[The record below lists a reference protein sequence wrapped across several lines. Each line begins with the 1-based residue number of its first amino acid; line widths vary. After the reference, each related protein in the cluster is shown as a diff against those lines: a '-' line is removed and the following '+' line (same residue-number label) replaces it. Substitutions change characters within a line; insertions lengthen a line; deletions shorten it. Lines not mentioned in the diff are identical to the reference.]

1 MLKVAIESIIHEM
14 EGRLNGY
21 VSLLIYRYANLC
33 VKAQPLALLSAE
45 IIDEERGKLPI
56 EKVAGVLMP
65 DEFHLKIVPFDPSY
79 IFPLCKA
86 IKLEHPEFKQDL
98 VVPDDSTD
106 ERERH
111 LVLTMPVVNKDRRDA
126 LLEAVDTLYDG
137 CKAKMDKT
145 CADYRLKLEK
155 KIVVLPTDDERN
167 ESKDALEAKIK
178 TYQDMADLN
187 KTEKLKEIEEAYQ
200 RYLDEQTSKRNK
212 ADEAA
217 AARGEHAGR
226 QMRVGATEE

>member
-111 LVLTMPVVNKDRRDA
+111 LILTMPVVNKDRRDA

-145 CADYRLKLEK
+145 CAEYRLKLEK

-187 KTEKLKEIEEAYQ
+187 KTEKVKEIEEAYQ

>member
-106 ERERH
+106 ERERN
-111 LVLTMPVVNKDRRDA
+111 LILTMPVVNKDRRDA

-145 CADYRLKLEK
+145 CADYHLKLEK

-167 ESKDALEAKIK
+167 EAKDALEAKIK

-187 KTEKLKEIEEAYQ
+187 KTEKVKEIEEAYQ

>member
-1 MLKVAIESIIHEM
+1 M

-21 VSLLIYRYANLC
+21 VTLLIYRYANLC
-33 VKAQPLALLSAE
+33 VKAQPMALLSAE
-45 IIDEERGKLPI
+45 IIDDEVGVMKI
-56 EKVAGVLMP
+56 EHVAGVTMP
-65 DEFHLKIVPFDPSY
+65 DEYHLRLVPFDSRI

-86 IKLEHPEFKQDL
+86 IKKEHPEFNQEL
-98 VVPDDSTD
+98 VIPEDGADD
-106 ERERH
+106 EQRH
-111 LVLTMPVVNKDRRDA
+111 LILTMPVVNKDRRDA
-126 LLEAVDTLYDG
+126 LLQSVDTLYDG

-145 CADYRLKLEK
+145 CAEYRLKLEK

-167 ESKDALEAKIK
+167 EAKDALEAAIK
-178 TYQDMADLN
+178 NYQGLVDTTKAD
-187 KTEKLKEIEEAYQ
+187 KVKEIEEAYQ

>member
-1 MLKVAIESIIHEM
+1 MMKLAIETIIHEM

-33 VKAQPLALLSAE
+33 VKAQPLALLSAK
-45 IIDEERGKLPI
+45 IIVEERGGLPI

-65 DEFHLKIVPFDPSY
+65 DEFHLRIVPFDPSF

-98 VVPDDSTD
+98 VVPDDTD
-106 ERERH
+106 DEKERH
-111 LVLTMPVVNKDRRDA
+111 LILTMPVVNKDRHDT

-145 CADYRLKLEK
+145 CAEYRLKLEK
-155 KIVVLPTDDERN
+155 KIVILPTDDERN
-167 ESKDALEAKIK
+167 EAKDAMEAKIK
-178 TYQDMADLN
+178 IYQDMADTT
-187 KTEKLKEIEEAYQ
+187 KADKVKEIEEAYQ
-200 RYLDEQTSKRNK
+200 RYLNEQTAQRDK
-212 ADEAA
+212 ADETA
-217 AARGEHAGR
+217 AARGESAGH
-226 QMRVGATEE
+226 QMRVGDSDE

>member
-145 CADYRLKLEK
+145 CADYHLKLEK

-167 ESKDALEAKIK
+167 EAKDALEAKIK

-187 KTEKLKEIEEAYQ
+187 KTEKVKEIEEAYQ

-226 QMRVGATEE
+226 QMRVGVTEE

>member
-1 MLKVAIESIIHEM
+1 
-14 EGRLNGY
+14 
-21 VSLLIYRYANLC
+21 
-33 VKAQPLALLSAE
+33 
-45 IIDEERGKLPI
+45 
-56 EKVAGVLMP
+56 
-65 DEFHLKIVPFDPSY
+65 
-79 IFPLCKA
+79 
-86 IKLEHPEFKQDL
+86 
-98 VVPDDSTD
+98 
-106 ERERH
+106 
-111 LVLTMPVVNKDRRDA
+111 MPVVNKDRRDA

-167 ESKDALEAKIK
+167 EAKDALEAKIK

-187 KTEKLKEIEEAYQ
+187 KTEKVKEIEEAYQ

>member
-1 MLKVAIESIIHEM
+1 MMKIAIETIIHEM

-33 VKAQPLALLSAE
+33 VKAQPMALLSAK
-45 IIDEERGKLPI
+45 IIDAERGALPI

-86 IKLEHPEFKQDL
+86 IKLEHPEFKQEL
-98 VVPDDSTD
+98 VVPDDATD
-106 ERERH
+106 EKERH
-111 LVLTMPVVNKDRRDA
+111 LILTMPVVNKDRHDA
-126 LLEAVDTLYDG
+126 LLEAVDSLYDG

-155 KIVVLPTDDERN
+155 KIVALPSDDERTEAQN
-167 ESKDALEAKIK
+167 ALETKIK
-178 TYQDMADLN
+178 TYQDMADLS
-187 KTEKLKEIEEAYQ
+187 KTEKVKEIEEAYQ
-200 RYLDEQTSKRNK
+200 RYLNEQTSQQAE
-212 ADEAA
+212 ADELA
-217 AARGEHAGR
+217 AARGHQAGQQLR
-226 QMRVGATEE
+226 LDNNE

>member
-1 MLKVAIESIIHEM
+1 
-14 EGRLNGY
+14 
-21 VSLLIYRYANLC
+21 

-45 IIDEERGKLPI
+45 IIDEEMGKLPI
-56 EKVAGVLMP
+56 EKVAGVLMA

-79 IFPLCKA
+79 ILPLCKA

-106 ERERH
+106 ERERN
-111 LVLTMPVVNKDRRDA
+111 LILTMPVVNKDRRDA

-167 ESKDALEAKIK
+167 EAKDALEAKIK

-187 KTEKLKEIEEAYQ
+187 KTEKVKEIEEAYQ